1 MEVITDPTVATRE
14 LGGVPPPSK
23 ETLETM
29 HRSDYILHA
38 KAGRLDQVPVKKT
51 LLPHDQPMTPQGGTS
66 VDLGPDGT
74 VYVRQAKKLCSSPTM
89 AGSPGRHGR

>member
-29 HRSDYILHA
+29 HRSELHPA
-38 KAGRLDQVPVKKT
+38 CK
-51 LLPHDQPMTPQGGTS
+51 S
-66 VDLGPDGT
+66 GPT
-74 VYVRQAKKLCSSPTM
+74 
-89 AGSPGRHGR
+89 